1 MTKPN
6 IFNFA
11 TSELSQ
17 DAFICWIISWFN
29 YPQEENLHQV
39 AIYLLREL
47 TKDKILKID
56 KIKIEKQYKKIDILV
71 RINDEYALLIED
83 KVNTKEHSNQLEQ
96 YIQILSSEYK
106 KENIIPIYFKTGD
119 QSSFETIGK
128 AGYKIFLRKDFLNVL
143 ESGISLGI
151 ANNIYIDFYNYL
163 KDIEESV
170 QSYRKLPVSEWQWNS
185 WKGFYTEI
193 SNKLGEGNWDYVPQK
208 NGGFLGFW
216 WYWNE
221 DKYNGIEYEYYLQLE
236 HHKFCFKIAVD
247 NDDKNNSYNIRNHYR
262 EKLFEKMKEYNI
274 EIYQNGRIGKYMTV
288 AALSEPYIKTDNKGF
303 LDIDKTIEL
312 VKQIQ
317 KAVSEI

>member
-39 AIYLLREL
+39 AICLLREL
-47 TKDKILKID
+47 TKGKILKID

-83 KVNTKEHSNQLEQ
+83 KVNTKDHSNQLEQ

-151 ANNIYIDFYNYL
+151 TNNIYIDFYNYL

-170 QSYRKLPVSEWQWNS
+170 QSYRKLPVSEWHWNS

-193 SNKLGEGNWDYVPQK
+193 SKKLGEGNWDYVPQK

-216 WYWNE
+216 WYWNK
-221 DKYNGIEYEYYLQLE
+221 DKYNGEYE
-236 HHKFCFKIAVD
+236 K
-247 NDDKNNSYNIRNHYR
+247 
-262 EKLFEKMKEYNI
+262 
-274 EIYQNGRIGKYMTV
+274 
-288 AALSEPYIKTDNKGF
+288 
-303 LDIDKTIEL
+303 
-312 VKQIQ
+312 
-317 KAVSEI
+317 